1 MTPGNAEQIFKSLAC
16 GAVVILLGAAGAGL
30 PPGGSPTGSAGLGS
44 LDYAFRFATAIAS
57 DPKDQAKAQEAV
69 MQEYIARGAA
79 QEAISRIDRMSG
91 WRQATVLADLAASE
105 AKAGRKDSAQKLI
118 GRAEQLEGSTTGWEG
133 PRVQSHIAAALAL
146 MGEVKPARE
155 ISETLS
161 SQDPRQY
168 KGPAA
173 YTVASG
179 HLMRGELEP
188 ALAELRALDGDPD
201 MDTAL
206 WRTRGYLL
214 VGKTGI
220 LSATQRLQGLEAA
233 LESAGVLDGW
243 IRIEIAQDA
252 AAELTRLGRSDKARK
267 ALEDAQAT
275 ALGLPES
282 LASKA
287 VPMTELARSWGAIG
301 EAKRSRDLL
310 RQVEPAAAQAM
321 DIDRPSLYARIA
333 SVTRGIGDT
342 NRSDKLYDQALSAA
356 ESLRNARPRAL
367 AAVDICRFLGRDGID
382 PKGALKSRLEGLLT
396 GLKDPW

>member
-1 MTPGNAEQIFKSLAC
+1 MIPRNTERLLKTLAC
-16 GAVVILLGAAGAGL
+16 GTALILLGAAGTVLPAGGAATSNAGL
-30 PPGGSPTGSAGLGS
+30 AS
-44 LDYAFRFATAIAS
+44 LDYAFRFATAISS

-69 MQEYIARGAA
+69 MQDYIARGAG
-79 QEAISRIDRMSG
+79 QEAISRVDRMSG

-105 AKAGRKDSAQKLI
+105 AKAGRKESAQQLLE
-118 GRAEQLEGSTTGWEG
+118 RAEQLESVTAGWEG
-133 PRVQSHIAAALAL
+133 PRIQSHIAAALAL

-188 ALAELRALDGDPD
+188 AMAELRALDGDPD

-214 VGKTGI
+214 VGKTAR
-220 LSATQRLQGLEAA
+220 LSATQRLQGMESA
-233 LESAGVLDGW
+233 LESARVLDGW

-252 AAELTRLGRSDKARK
+252 AAELTKLGRSDKARK
-267 ALEDAQAT
+267 ALDDAQAT
-275 ALGLPES
+275 ALALPES

-287 VPMTELARSWGAIG
+287 VPMAELARSWGAIG
-301 EAKRSRDLL
+301 DVRRARDLL
-310 RQVEPAAAQAM
+310 KQVEPAAEWAM
-321 DIDRPSLYARIA
+321 DIDRPSVYARFA
-333 SVTRGIGDT
+333 SVRRSIGDT
-342 NRSDKLYDQALSAA
+342 GRAEKLTDQALSAA

-382 PKGALKSRLEGLLT
+382 PQGLLKSRLEGLLT
-396 GLKDPW
+396 GLKEPW